1 METQKGFI
9 SFVGAGP
16 GDTGLVTKKG
26 MQRINEA
33 DVILY
38 DRLANPRLLRDAK
51 DSCVF
56 IYCGKLPERHTMRQE
71 KINQLL
77 VQYARKG
84 YHVVRLKGGDP
95 AVFGRVGEEAE
106 ELAAHHLT
114 FEIIPGITSSIAA
127 AAYAGIPVTHRD
139 YSTSLTLR
147 TGHTCQSNAALHED
161 GQLLG
166 DTVAYYMGMKK
177 MLTNCKELI
186 RQGKPADTKVAI
198 IQWGTLGKQKVVEG
212 TLETIQTSIEKE
224 HIKSPAMMIVG
235 NVVGLREKLTWF
247 DNKTFSGRKILIAN
261 ATGNS
266 FALEDYFTER
276 GAEAYSF
283 PILKQN
289 VHTFTKQAFQTI
301 MAAGR
306 LMFTNAASVDVFF
319 RQCKQA
325 HYDIRD
331 LPRSIA
337 YQTEEARKALAARG
351 IVAERAQDSD
361 APAIVLGS
369 QTDARHEQDCYPTH
383 EWLVDERFDDIHT
396 RMLSEDDWETVLFPN
411 KAAVASFI
419 QELQKRD
426 MEHLLDLQFA
436 YIGESVKEYAIEQ
449 GFCHVDEAVQAE
461 LKRINWRDEH
471 V

>member
-1 METQKGFI
+1 METQKGFV

-26 MQRINEA
+26 MQRVQEA
-33 DVILY
+33 DIILY

-71 KINQLL
+71 KINRLL
-77 VQYARKG
+77 VQYAGQG
-84 YHVVRLKGGDP
+84 YRVVRLKGGDP
-95 AVFGRVGEEAE
+95 SVFGRVGEEAE
-106 ELAAHHLT
+106 ELVANHLA
-114 FEIIPGITSSIAA
+114 FEMIPGITSSIAA

-147 TGHTCQSNAALHED
+147 TGHTCQSNAALRED

-177 MLTNCKELI
+177 MLTNCRELI
-186 RQGKPADTKVAI
+186 CQGKPSDTKVAI

-235 NVVGLREKLTWF
+235 DVVGLREKLTWF
-247 DNKTFSGRKILIAN
+247 DNKKFSGRRILIAK
-261 ATGNS
+261 ATGYS
-266 FALEDYFTER
+266 CTLEDYFTER

-283 PILKQN
+283 PVLKQKEYA
-289 VHTFTKQAFQTI
+289 FTAEVFQTI
-301 MAAGR
+301 LETNR
-306 LMFTNAASVDVFF
+306 LIFTNASSVDVFF
-319 RQCKQA
+319 RQYRQA
-325 HYDIRD
+325 HYDMRD
-331 LPRSIA
+331 LPRNIA
-337 YQTEEARKALAARG
+337 YQTEGTRKALAARG
-351 IVAERAQDSD
+351 VMADRVQDGN
-361 APAIVLGS
+361 APAIVVGS
-369 QTDARHEQDCYPTH
+369 QIDIRHGQAGYPTH
-383 EWLVDERFDDIHT
+383 KWLVDERFDAIHT
-396 RMLSEDDWETVLFPN
+396 RMLSENDWETVIFPN
-411 KAAVASFI
+411 KAAVTRFI
-419 QELQKRD
+419 QALQKLGIT
-426 MEHLLDLQFA
+426 HLSDIKFA

-449 GFCHVDEAVQAE
+449 GFCHMDEAVQAE
-461 LKRINWRDEH
+461 LKQINWRGEH